1 MSSKKPVVLDNGSGF
16 LKAGFAGANFPTAV
30 FQTGVGRPILRAGSK
45 HNPSAASAL
54 GGNRVLKDVM
64 RGDETNEISH
74 LLDMSYPV
82 RNGIIQDMDEMCVL
96 WDYAFSER
104 LNVNPAEHRLMLS
117 EPPNFSNKHRCKLY
131 EVMFEKYGVPHVQ
144 SAVQGVLSLFS
155 NGLTTGV
162 SVECGEGVTH
172 CTPVFDGYGIPKAN
186 RRVDLGGR
194 NITEFLVRLMQRR
207 GYSFNRSSD
216 FETVRCIKEKFC
228 YAAVDAALEK
238 KLALETT
245 VLEKA
250 LVLPDGTTIR
260 IGQER
265 FEATEALFSP
275 GLIDIESDGLSLQL
289 WNCIQAADI
298 DVRSSLYEHV
308 VLSGGSTMFPGLSSR
323 IDKDMRSLFLE
334 KALRGDA
341 SRLGRF
347 KLNIEDPPRRKHM
360 VFLGAAV
367 MAEATADDDGN
378 WMTKAEWEEGGN
390 AAVKARFGGA

>member
-1 MSSKKPVVLDNGSGF
+1 MSDKKPIVLDNGSGF
-16 LKAGFAGANFPTAV
+16 LKAGFAGAHFPTAV

-45 HNPSAASAL
+45 HNASGASSAL
-54 GGNRVLKDVM
+54 GTRVLKDVM

-82 RNGIIQDMDEMCVL
+82 RNGIIQDIDEMCIL
-96 WDYAFSER
+96 WDYTFGER
-104 LNVNPAEHRLMLS
+104 LVVNPTEHRLMLS

-131 EVMFEKYGVPHVQ
+131 EVMFERYNVPFVQ

-172 CTPVFDGYGIPKAN
+172 CTPVFEGYGIPKAN

-238 KLALETT
+238 RLALETT

-250 LVLPDGTTIR
+250 LMLPDGSTIR

-323 IDKDMRSLFLE
+323 IEKDMRGLFLE
-334 KALRGDA
+334 KALRGDV
-341 SRLGRF
+341 SRLGKF

-367 MAEATADDDGN
+367 MAEATAEDDGN
-378 WMTKAEWEEGGN
+378 WMSKQEWAEGGN